1 MNGKFLNTERR
12 NMKTIKYKY
21 HKTYGNPKEI
31 REKKVF
37 VDDLRM
43 VKNNWGHIL
52 ANIEYLGVVTLLEI
66 DGVSVKKPW
75 IRKHTME
82 EFDKLWYT
90 DKNYRIKRPRK
101 ESLPVIYRG
110 RDIINKEIQDET
122 LRIQMRSMYVALVNR
137 TDEYDDTYKYIEKV
151 NELLKTETIYEL
163 IRKVDNGE
171 NI

>member
-1 MNGKFLNTERR
+1 
-12 NMKTIKYKY
+12 MKTIKYKY

-31 REKKVF
+31 REAKVF

-43 VKNNWGHIL
+43 IQNRWGHLL
-52 ANIEYLGVVTLLEI
+52 ANVEHIGIVTLLEI

-75 IRKHTME
+75 IRKHTRE
-82 EFDKLWYT
+82 EFYKLWYT
-90 DKNYRIKRPRK
+90 DTDYRIKRPRK

-137 TDEYDDTYKYIEKV
+137 TDEYDDTYKYIDKV
-151 NELLKTETIYEL
+151 KELLKTETIYDIME
-163 IRKVDNGE
+163 RVDDGGNL
-171 NI
+171 

>member
-1 MNGKFLNTERR
+1 M
-12 NMKTIKYKY
+12 
-21 HKTYGNPKEI
+21 
-31 REKKVF
+31 
-37 VDDLRM
+37 
-43 VKNNWGHIL
+43 KNNWGHIL

-90 DKNYRIKRPRK
+90 DENYRIKRPYK
-101 ESLPVIYRG
+101 ESQPVIHRG
-110 RDIINKEIQDET
+110 RKIINEEIQDET

-151 NELLKTETIYEL
+151 KELLKTETIYDL
-163 IRKVDNGE
+163 MDRVKDGGNL
-171 NI
+171 

>member
-1 MNGKFLNTERR
+1 
-12 NMKTIKYKY
+12 
-21 HKTYGNPKEI
+21 
-31 REKKVF
+31 
-37 VDDLRM
+37 M

-90 DKNYRIKRPRK
+90 DENYRIKRPYK
-101 ESLPVIYRG
+101 ESQPVIHRG
-110 RDIINKEIQDET
+110 RKIINEEIQDET

-151 NELLKTETIYEL
+151 KELLKTETIYDL
-163 IRKVDNGE
+163 MDRVKDGGNL
-171 NI
+171 